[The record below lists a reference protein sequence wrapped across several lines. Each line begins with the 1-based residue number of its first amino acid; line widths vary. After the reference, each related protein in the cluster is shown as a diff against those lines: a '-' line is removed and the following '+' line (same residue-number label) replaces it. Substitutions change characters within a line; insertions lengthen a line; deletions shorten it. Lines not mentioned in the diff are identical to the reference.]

1 MTEFNKVICNG
12 ETLIDLTED
21 TVTES
26 DVVEGK
32 TFHKA
37 SGEIVT
43 GELVVYEVGYY
54 LTDEDDEGLTD
65 ESDEAL
71 MVKLVNAV

>member
-12 ETLIDLTED
+12 QTLIDLTAD
-21 TVTES
+21 TVTEP

-37 SGEIVT
+37 NGEIVT
-43 GELVVYEVGYY
+43 GELIVYQEGYY
-54 LTDEDDEGLTD
+54 MCDDTDTDLTN
-65 ESDEAL
+65 ESDEVF
-71 MVKLVNAV
+71 MIKLVNEV